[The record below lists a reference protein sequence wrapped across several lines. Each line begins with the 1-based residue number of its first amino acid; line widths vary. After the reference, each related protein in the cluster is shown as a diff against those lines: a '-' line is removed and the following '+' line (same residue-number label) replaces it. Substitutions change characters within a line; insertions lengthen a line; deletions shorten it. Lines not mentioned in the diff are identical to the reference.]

1 MKTPTLAFTAAAA
14 SRRDRNLARNT
25 PAHEAARILAR
36 TLAALVA
43 APLFAASPQK
53 ADWNIVDHIPLEKV
67 IIQGHRGVGYLAEE
81 NTIESFELAWKMG
94 IYPESDLRM
103 TKDGVIV
110 PFHDNNFARVVKDA
124 SPELKKMGVKDLTFA
139 ELSKLDVG
147 SWKGPEFAGRRVV
160 PMSTI
165 FELMRGR
172 PERHL
177 YMDIKAIEFP
187 KLAAEIRKYGLEKQ
201 IVLASRKVSEL
212 REWKALVPESET
224 LLWMHGNE
232 AELRKDFAEHRGTK
246 FAGITQLQ
254 IHVYP
259 KQTNDAWAPPT
270 DPSPDDNPFRLRND
284 FLIEVGNELRQHGIV
299 FQTFPYTDDPSVYAK
314 LLDLGVM
321 SFATDHPDITL
332 REIKA
337 YYARRKAAK
346 K

>member
-1 MKTPTLAFTAAAA
+1 MAVVALA
-14 SRRDRNLARNT
+14 
-25 PAHEAARILAR
+25 
-36 TLAALVA
+36 V

-53 ADWNIVDHIPLEKV
+53 ADWNIVDHIPLEQV
-67 IIQGHRGVGYLAEE
+67 IVMGHRGVGYLAEE

-94 IYPESDLRM
+94 IYPECDLRM

-110 PFHDNNFARVVKDA
+110 PFHDGNFARVVKDA
-124 SPELKKMGVKDLTFA
+124 SPELKKKGVKDLTFP

-177 YMDIKAIEFP
+177 YMDIKSIEFP

-201 IVLASRKVSEL
+201 TILSSRQVAQL
-212 REWKALVPESET
+212 RAWKALVPEAET

-232 AELRKDFAEHRGTK
+232 AELRKDLAEHRKTK

-254 IHVYP
+254 IHIYP
-259 KQTNDAWAPPT
+259 KVTKDSWAPPT
-270 DPSPDDNPFRLRND
+270 DESSADNPFRLRNA
-284 FLIEVGNELRQHGIV
+284 FIIELGNELRTHGIL
-299 FQTFPYTDDPSVYAK
+299 FQTIPYTDDPTVYGK
-314 LLDLGVM
+314 LLDLGLM
-321 SFATDHPDITL
+321 SFATDYPDVTL

-337 YYARRKAAK
+337 YYAKKKAGK
-346 K
+346 Q